1 MENAAGM
8 QYLTFVLD
16 KTIFAFDVL
25 RTREVLSVTEITP
38 LPGMPGYMTG
48 VLNLRGSVVPVINL
62 RKKFGFADHEYSA
75 DTAIV
80 IIESCIDGENIIAG
94 ALVDAVRGVITFNE
108 SEIEPPPKVGL
119 HINIDMV
126 HSIGKKENNF
136 VLILNSDKVLF
147 DENLEISRELL
158 ESVKEKSPA
167 Q

>member
-108 SEIEPPPKVGL
+108 LEIELPPKVGL

>member
-8 QYLTFVLD
+8 QYLTFVLE

-48 VLNLRGSVVPVINL
+48 VLNLRGRVVPVINL
-62 RKKFGFADHEYSA
+62 RKKFGFTDYEYSA

-80 IIESCIDGENIIAG
+80 IVESRVDGENIIAG

-126 HSIGKKENNF
+126 HSIGKKERHF

-158 ESVKEKSPA
+158 ESVKEKS
-167 Q
+167 QSQ

>member
-119 HINIDMV
+119 HIKIDMV

>member
-8 QYLTFVLD
+8 QYLTFVLE

-38 LPGMPGYMTG
+38 LPGMPNYMTG

-62 RKKFGFADHEYSA
+62 RKKFGLTDHEYSA

-80 IIESCIDGENIIAG
+80 IVESCVDGENIIAG

-147 DENLEISRELL
+147 DENIEISKELL
-158 ESVKEKSPA
+158 SSVQEKLPS

>member
-1 MENAAGM
+1 MENTAGM
-8 QYLTFVLD
+8 QYLTFVLE

-62 RKKFGFADHEYSA
+62 RKKFGFADHEYSE

-80 IIESCIDGENIIAG
+80 IVESCVDGENIIAG

-147 DENLEISRELL
+147 EENLEISRELL
-158 ESVKEKSPA
+158 ESVKEKSPS